1 MKNYL
6 KPYTKCTK
14 VESEGYLLA
23 GSPGGG
29 HETIKVKEGNK
40 VIDQGQETK
49 GASLPNSLFNSSEHS
64 EYSTKELISN

>member
-23 GSPGGG
+23 DSPGGG
-29 HETIKVKEGNK
+29 HEIINPPCPPNNVKEGNK
-40 VIDQGQETK
+40 VIEQGQETK
-49 GASLPNSLFNSSEHS
+49 GASLPNSLFYSS
-64 EYSTKELISN
+64 EYSE